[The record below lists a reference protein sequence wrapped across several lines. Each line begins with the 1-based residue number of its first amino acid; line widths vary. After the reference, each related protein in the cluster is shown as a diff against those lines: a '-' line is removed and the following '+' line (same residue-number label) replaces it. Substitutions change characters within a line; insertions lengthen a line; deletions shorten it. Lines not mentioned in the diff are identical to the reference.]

1 MSNPV
6 LLFPGQGSQEV
17 GMGAEIA
24 AHSPAAA
31 AIFRQADA
39 ILDFPLS
46 ELCFQGPEET
56 LTDTINVQPALLT
69 SAIAALR
76 AVEEKLGRPIQAAA
90 AAGHSLGEYT
100 ALVAAGALS
109 FEDALRLVR
118 ERGRLMKLAGER
130 APGGMAA
137 IIALDTEKIA
147 AICQQASDEMNGPV
161 VIANDNCPGQVVIS
175 GDEAALGRAM
185 ALATEARARKVV
197 RLAVSIAAHSPLMGT
212 VQEAFSAAV
221 AQATIK
227 PPNFPI
233 IANIS
238 AQPMQDVTAIRQE
251 LNAQLQSAVQWT
263 QSMQY
268 LIAQGH
274 QQFIEFGPGKVL
286 AGLMKRVDRRFR
298 KMPAVV
304 TWENVL
310 TVADLLADEHH
321 QPA

>member
-1 MSNPV
+1 MTQPV

-31 AIFRQADA
+31 AIFQQADD
-39 ILDFPLS
+39 ILGFSLS
-46 ELCFQGPEET
+46 QLCFEGPEDT

-69 SAIAALR
+69 AGIAALR
-76 AVEEKLGRPIQAAA
+76 AVEEQLGHPVAAAA
-90 AAGHSLGEYT
+90 AAGHSLGEYS

-118 ERGRLMKLAGER
+118 ERGRLMKLAGEI

-137 IIALDTEKIA
+137 IIALDTGKIE
-147 AICQQASDEMNGPV
+147 AICQQASAESRGPV

-175 GDEAALGRAM
+175 GDEEALSRAM
-185 ALATEARARKVV
+185 EMASEAGARKVV
-197 RLAVSIAAHSPLMGT
+197 RLAVSIAAHSPLMGA
-212 VQEAFSAAV
+212 VQEEFAAAV
-221 AQATIK
+221 AQADIR
-227 PPNFPI
+227 PPQFPV

-238 AQPMQDVTAIRQE
+238 AQPMTDVDAIRQE
-251 LNAQLQSAVQWT
+251 LVGQLQNSVQWT

-268 LIAQGH
+268 LIGQGNET
-274 QQFIEFGPGKVL
+274 FIEFGPGKVL
-286 AGLMKRVDRRFR
+286 AGLMKRIDRRFR

-304 TWENVL
+304 TWENVE
-310 TVADLLADEHH
+310 TVAKLLAE
-321 QPA
+321 